1 MSTGTL
7 LAIII
12 PCAVVL
18 IALGV
23 TLWMLARRRRLQREF
38 GPEYG
43 RTVEQTG
50 GSLAADREL
59 QSRRQRHDE
68 LDIKQLPADL
78 RREYTDRWT
87 RVQERF
93 VDEPEGAVAQ
103 ADDLVTR
110 LMRDRGYPTDGYEQ
124 MVNDLSVEH
133 SRTLD
138 HYRSAHAVK
147 ARTGGGQATTEELRG
162 AMVHYRA
169 LFDELLMPPRSGTD
183 E

>member
-12 PCAVVL
+12 PCVVVL

-23 TLWMLARRRRLQREF
+23 GLWMMARRRRLQREF

-43 RTVEQTG
+43 RTVQETG

-59 QSRRQRHDE
+59 RSRQQRHDE
-68 LDIKQLPADL
+68 LDIKQLSADL
-78 RREYTDRWT
+78 RREYADQWS

-93 VDEPEGAVAQ
+93 VDEPENAVAQ

-138 HYRSAHAVK
+138 HFRSAHEVK
-147 ARTGGGQATTEELRG
+147 ARTGGGEATTEELRG

-169 LFDELLMPPRSGTD
+169 LFDELLTPPRSGTD